1 MTHWEAAAVEL
12 CAAIAEKILRHELS
26 RAPEL
31 ALAIIHEALQL
42 AAGQPHVKLRLHP
55 ADLELLQQMRRGGW
69 ALRLAAWA
77 RASWFPTRRFRGAGC
92 LIETRHGVIDA
103 RLETQ
108 LERITSS
115 CWREIRCH
123 VRTCRTSPPNSSR
136 GAYGQRQQD
145 RRADSVG
152 RAAFLLRWGRS
163 ARSCARTA
171 RRYAEKLSA
180 SATTRRCS
188 CPMATWPEFVAVI
201 GDAGAIGAGNSRR
214 RPAAGRVLDGRG
226 PVRRQPAVAAP
237 APSCRARCGPRSAF
251 AATADQCAAGDGHS
265 RDRRPADVRQ
275 RAAAGNFCRQRR
287 GEKRADGQMA
297 RSSTADVNVVVLV
310 GERGREVREFLEK
323 DLGPDGLARSV
334 VVAATSDEPALIRLR
349 AAYVGTAIAEYF
361 RDAGRDV
368 LLMMDSVTRFALAQ
382 REIGLAAGEPP
393 ATRGYPPSV
402 FALLPR
408 LLERSGKTDR
418 GSITGFYTVLVE
430 ADDANEPIS
439 DTVRGIL
446 DGHIMLS
453 RKLAHQAHWPAI
465 DVLSSI
471 SRSMPDV
478 TSEEHRRHADSLK
491 QLLAAYQESQ
501 DLISIGAYQSGS
513 NPLVDAAIRMRDET
527 MKFLRQGISEPS
539 HFSRPCRALPRCA
552 QIRNNLMKQN
562 K

>member
-1 MTHWEAAAVEL
+1 MSALVEQVRRILPVALTGSVNKLVGLTVSVVGFPAPLGAVCSIVRENG
-12 CAAIAEKILRHELS
+12 
-26 RAPEL
+26 APVRGEVVGFRDDETVL
-31 ALAIIHEALQL
+31 LPY
-42 AAGQPHVKLRLHP
+42 G
-55 ADLELLQQMRRGGW
+55 DLVGVRRGNQVTLVQSAPGIRVGD
-69 ALRLAAWA
+69 RL
-77 RASWFPTRRFRGAGC
+77 
-92 LIETRHGVIDA
+92 L
-103 RLETQ
+103 
-108 LERITSS
+108 
-115 CWREIRCH
+115 
-123 VRTCRTSPPNSSR
+123 
-136 GAYGQRQQD
+136 
-145 RRADSVG
+145 
-152 RAAFLLRWGRS
+152 
-163 ARSCARTA
+163 
-171 RRYAEKLSA
+171 
-180 SATTRRCS
+180 
-188 CPMATWPEFVAVI
+188 
-201 GDAGAIGAGNSRR
+201 
-214 RPAAGRVLDGRG
+214 GRVLDGRG
-226 PVRRQPAVAAP
+226 RFVDNLPPPPLPHRVGLDSVPTP
-237 APSCRARCGPRSAF
+237 PL
-251 AATADQCAAGDGHS
+251 
-265 RDRRPADVRQ
+265 RRPRISEPLGTGIRVIDAMLTCGKGQ
-275 RAAAGNFCRQRR
+275 RLGIFAGS
-287 GEKRADGQMA
+287 GVGKSVLMGQMA
-297 RSSTADVNVVVLV
+297 RNSTADVNVVVLV

-323 DLGPDGLARSV
+323 DLGPEGLARSV
-334 VVAATSDEPALIRLR
+334 VVAATSDEPALIRMR

-478 TSEEHRRHADSLK
+478 TSLEHRRNADSLK

-501 DLISIGAYQSGS
+501 DLISVGAYQSGS

-527 MKFLRQGISEPS
+527 MKFLRQGSSELATFQS
-539 HFSRPCRALPRCA
+539 AVSSLATLA
-552 QIRNNLMKQN
+552 QIRNNIIKSAPRV
-562 K
+562 

>member
-1 MTHWEAAAVEL
+1 MSAL
-12 CAAIAEKILRHELS
+12 AEQVRRIL
-26 RAPEL
+26 PL
-31 ALAIIHEALQL
+31 ALTGSVNKLVGLTVSVAGFPAPLGAVCSIVRENGAPVRGEVIGFRDDETVLLPYGDL
-42 AAGQPHVKLRLHP
+42 AGV
-55 ADLELLQQMRRGGW
+55 RRGNRVTLVQSAPGIRVGD
-69 ALRLAAWA
+69 RL
-77 RASWFPTRRFRGAGC
+77 
-92 LIETRHGVIDA
+92 L
-103 RLETQ
+103 
-108 LERITSS
+108 
-115 CWREIRCH
+115 
-123 VRTCRTSPPNSSR
+123 
-136 GAYGQRQQD
+136 
-145 RRADSVG
+145 
-152 RAAFLLRWGRS
+152 
-163 ARSCARTA
+163 
-171 RRYAEKLSA
+171 
-180 SATTRRCS
+180 
-188 CPMATWPEFVAVI
+188 
-201 GDAGAIGAGNSRR
+201 
-214 RPAAGRVLDGRG
+214 GRVLDGRG
-226 PVRRQPAVAAP
+226 RFVDNLPPPPLPHRVGLDSIPTP
-237 APSCRARCGPRSAF
+237 PL
-251 AATADQCAAGDGHS
+251 
-265 RDRRPADVRQ
+265 RRPRINAPLGTGIRAIDALLTCGKGQ
-275 RAAAGNFCRQRR
+275 RLGIFAGS
-287 GEKRADGQMA
+287 GVGKSVLMGQMA

-323 DLGPDGLARSV
+323 DLGPEGLARSV
-334 VVAATSDEPALIRLR
+334 VVAATSDEPALIRMR

-478 TSEEHRRHADSLK
+478 TSEGHRRNADSLK

-527 MKFLRQGISEPS
+527 MKFLRQGISELVTFQAAVS
-539 HFSRPCRALPRCA
+539 GLAVLA
-552 QIRNNLMKQN
+552 QIRNNIMKPAPRT
-562 K
+562 